1 MTWRGWQVLVA
12 CLLAAVLSAATAMV
26 YANRVARDS
35 ERRWC
40 GIVVAQDDAYR
51 QQPPSTP
58 AGRNIAE
65 ALSRL
70 RSDFGCPPPR

>member
-1 MTWRGWQVLVA
+1 MTFRGWQVLVVG
-12 CLLAAVLSAATAMV
+12 LVAAVVSAGTAMA

-51 QQPPSTP
+51 ELPPSTP
-58 AGRNIAE
+58 AGQNVAD
-65 ALSRL
+65 ALARL
-70 RSDFGCPPPR
+70 RADFGCPPAR

>member
-12 CLLAAVLSAATAMV
+12 CLIAAVVSAVSSMA
-26 YANRVARDS
+26 YANRVARES

-51 QQPPSTP
+51 QQPPITA

-65 ALSRL
+65 ALAGL
-70 RSDFGCPPPR
+70 RRDFGCPAP